1 MKKFYLFL
9 LSAFICSLSF
19 ASPINSSINNGQWKI
34 SGTWD
39 KNRKPKDGDT
49 VVIPA
54 GKTVIVNSWEVLN
67 NVYIKVYG
75 KLQFV
80 GLFTALELNASSKI
94 VVYNNASIEATTD
107 YLQYIIIGGSY
118 LFYQGQVAGPVL
130 GTSSGFVGFSPLPVK
145 FVGFT
150 VTRKNNDALIQW
162 STSNEINANR
172 YEVERSLD
180 GANWNMIAYVVAIGN
195 SNSLNNYSFTDKNLS
210 AKIAYYRVK
219 EVDFDD
225 KTIVTSIKSIK
236 TDISSTIADI
246 KIASVQN
253 KVLLQFPLQVQGNLI
268 VRFVSLNGQIADQ
281 QIINNPVGQV
291 VLNSKLTGNYIIS
304 ISNGQDINTAKQVL
318 L

>member
-19 ASPINSSINNGQWKI
+19 ASPINSNINNGPWKI

-39 KNRKPKDGDT
+39 KNRKPQDGDT